1 LNVEIIVEIK
11 SPIRVKDLEGKAGVA
26 FKALLGLEGAKKEL
40 YDSDRLLIINL
51 EKGECIAF
59 LDREDTIWE
68 LSRSRRGRYNLR
80 RLKK

>member
-1 LNVEIIVEIK
+1 METMVEIK

-59 LDREDTIWE
+59 LDREDNIWE